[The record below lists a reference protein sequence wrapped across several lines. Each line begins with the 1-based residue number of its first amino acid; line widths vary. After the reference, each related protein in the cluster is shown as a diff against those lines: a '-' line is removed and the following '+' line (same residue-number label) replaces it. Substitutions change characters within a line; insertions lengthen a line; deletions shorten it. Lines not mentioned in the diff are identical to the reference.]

1 MPTTS
6 ASRNLHHS
14 SEHTDARSTF
24 TEILRITDAYLSQ
37 EVDLTPK
44 APLSAD
50 VALEKLQIA
59 IPEQGVGQDEA
70 TRRLLSVVMATP
82 TTSGPRFVNQLFAG
96 RDPLATGAEMIT
108 ALLNTSMYTYK
119 AAGPQVLV
127 EREVMERML
136 KTAGMPGGGGM
147 FAPGGSMSNLA
158 AMIAGRNE
166 TAGLAHGEGFDG
178 RTSTLYISTE
188 AHYSV
193 RKNAMMIG
201 LGRDNLR
208 GIEVDD
214 QGRMKPEA
222 LAEQIARDRADGL
235 TPLMIVATSGTTV
248 MGAFDPLEPL
258 ADIAGREGLWLHVD
272 GAYGGS
278 ALMHPEHR
286 AKLAGLERADSFT
299 WDAHKIMGVPLTC
312 SVALTKDP
320 SLMQKHFDENAE
332 YLFQDQFDEDQGW
345 MNPGIRSLQC
355 GRRNDAL
362 KLWAI
367 WQALGDRGFADRIQ
381 TLAGLAAYSASLAE
395 EHPGMRLC
403 VDPQWMSVCFEVVGK
418 PSDLICKRLGDSGKL
433 KVGHGVVA
441 GRRIIRLIT
450 ANPEHT
456 TEDIDRMFSDILE
469 TAAGIPDGEN
479 KVR

>member
-1 MPTTS
+1 VPTTDS
-6 ASRNLHHS
+6 SRDTQRSNDAI
-14 SEHTDARSTF
+14 DARTTF
-24 TEILRITDAYLSQ
+24 REILRITDAYLSQ
-37 EVDLTPK
+37 EADLTPK
-44 APLSAD
+44 APLPST
-50 VALEKLQIA
+50 VAIENLPIA
-59 IPEQGVGQDEA
+59 IPAEGVGQDEA

-136 KTAGMPGGGGM
+136 RIAGLPGGGGM

-166 TAGLAHGEGFDG
+166 TAGLEPGQGFDG
-178 RTSTLYISTE
+178 RTSTLYMSTE

-201 LGRDNLR
+201 LGRDNVR
-208 GIEVDD
+208 GVAVDD
-214 QGRMKPEA
+214 QGRMDPKD
-222 LAEQIARDRADGL
+222 LAAQIAKDRADGF

-248 MGAFDPLEPL
+248 MGSFDPIEPL
-258 ADIAGREGLWLHVD
+258 ADIAAAEGLWLHVD

-278 ALMHPEHR
+278 ALMHPEHKK
-286 AKLAGLERADSFT
+286 KLAGVERADSFT

-320 SLMQKHFDENAE
+320 ALMQRHFDESAD
-332 YLFQDQFDEDQGW
+332 YLFQDQFDLDQGW
-345 MNPGIRSLQC
+345 MNPGTRSLQC

-362 KLWAI
+362 KLWVI
-367 WQALGDRGFADRIQ
+367 WQALGDRGFADRVETQ
-381 TLAGLAAYSASLAE
+381 FSLATYAAGLAES
-395 EHPGMRLC
+395 HRGMRLSLE
-403 VDPQWMSVCFEVVGK
+403 PQWMSVCFEVIGK
-418 PSDLICKRLGDSGKL
+418 PSDLICKHLGESGKL
-433 KVGHGVVA
+433 KIGHGVVN
-441 GRRIIRLIT
+441 GRRIIRLVT
-450 ANPEHT
+450 ANPDHT
-456 TEDIDRMFSDILE
+456 TQDIDRMFADILE
-469 TAAGIPDGEN
+469 TARGIPDGDN
-479 KVR
+479 AIR